1 MDLARVVVVGSS
13 GCGKTTLARRLA
25 ARLDAPYTELDAL
38 FWLPGWV
45 GRPDDELRASVA
57 EVAAGDRWVIDG
69 NYERIRDLVWP
80 RATAIVWLDYS
91 FARVFSRV
99 FRRTVRRA
107 FTRETLFGGNR
118 ESWRMSFLSRESIL
132 LWMIT
137 HYHSRRREYTDLASS
152 YPFRIFRR
160 PRDTERWLDGV
171 QLESADSVA

>member
-1 MDLARVVVVGSS
+1 MPCIGGQTGRHDHPRSS
-13 GCGKTTLARRLA
+13 GLEWRR
-25 ARLDAPYTELDAL
+25 RSSY
-38 FWLPGWV
+38 
-45 GRPDDELRASVA
+45 SV
-57 EVAAGDRWVIDG
+57 V
-69 NYERIRDLVWP
+69 RDLVWP

-91 FARVFSRV
+91 FARVFFRV